1 MRISHEAPHVRTFAR
16 GACWHG
22 WLLLAAAA
30 GWLRCA
36 GWEAGRPGWLRRRP
50 TGHRPQPVLQG
61 RGSWRAG
68 SCCCGPPPRSEWCS
82 GAQRP
87 EQLRRCVPPGLM
99 RPCRPALLLVAAPVL
114 LLLPLPRPAGGADD
128 SDGGGGGGGGGGIA
142 FTNRARQA
150 LYRAGQLALKS
161 HQPQFGVYH
170 LAFVLFD
177 ATEARA
183 VVDPRSG
190 GAASKHSQTSIGA
203 TVAAAAGTDA
213 LEISHKLERA
223 AGREVDSEEPPPT
236 TSRPTEELQRRLL
249 LADSIRRDGGDTH
262 VALHHLLLAC
272 AQHDGVA
279 TILKASGLD
288 IKVLRKTVA
297 SLRGGTPIDSADAE
311 DQLDALLRYGAA
323 VPHARGSRAKA
334 AQPPHCWLART
345 DSPA

>member
-1 MRISHEAPHVRTFAR
+1 
-16 GACWHG
+16 
-22 WLLLAAAA
+22 
-30 GWLRCA
+30 
-36 GWEAGRPGWLRRRP
+36 
-50 TGHRPQPVLQG
+50 
-61 RGSWRAG
+61 
-68 SCCCGPPPRSEWCS
+68 
-82 GAQRP
+82 
-87 EQLRRCVPPGLM
+87 M

-114 LLLPLPRPAGGADD
+114 LLLQLPRPAGGADD
-128 SDGGGGGGGGGGIA
+128 SDGGSGGGGGGGGIA

-236 TSRPTEELQRRLL
+236 TSTGPPWAKFDTWGPAWTKLESRKC
-249 LADSIRRDGGDTH
+249 IRTRCEGSG
-262 VALHHLLLAC
+262 
-272 AQHDGVA
+272 AQGC
-279 TILKASGLD
+279 
-288 IKVLRKTVA
+288 
-297 SLRGGTPIDSADAE
+297 RGGAKVDS
-311 DQLDALLRYGAA
+311 
-323 VPHARGSRAKA
+323 S
-334 AQPPHCWLART
+334 
-345 DSPA
+345 